1 MSGRSVILFWMIF
14 CGRIGFS
21 QGLPDS
27 LEAMINSREGR
38 ERVSLINQLA
48 SKYSE
53 SDIILSQHLAQ
64 QALNLAE
71 NINDRAGKSEA
82 ANTLGV
88 TYYFLGRNNQ
98 AEYYCSLAQ
107 GLAKSINNPGLERKA
122 NTTLALVFLEAGA
135 YDKSL
140 DIYNRNL
147 VIDRGLNDIISL
159 GMDHQNIG
167 RVYELKDELSSSVQN
182 YLEAASIFEA
192 GNDNER
198 LSKVYSSLG
207 KLYLQWDLD
216 SARSYLD
223 KSYALYSGSNR
234 LDEFYDIYWNSS
246 GLYRALGRPDSA
258 IHILSLARRKAEDAG
273 NRMMKV
279 KAYDELS
286 LMYSAMGDYRN
297 AFQYQTLKE
306 KLNDSIADLSADLEY
321 TSKLS
326 VLENENRDQAVE
338 LLKKEARINENKWVS
353 KNVLY
358 FLVFGSIFL
367 MIFVTFAYYS
377 RYKLFKSSISSAEK
391 LKQDIVG
398 LSAEISAR
406 DRSAKDL
413 REENDRHKQ
422 RIHFLNTILESIIA
436 KQDQPGDIL
445 ISDLDNIA
453 NMLNADRA
461 GLLRMEGYNRLV
473 SLGEYDN
480 HEKKLYAGADLVK
493 EEYPIFFE
501 LMRGNESV
509 VTDNCTN
516 DPRYAEFTGKRFL
529 FPEKTAR
536 IDQPIIIENKLFGVL
551 FIEKTDAGFKWNE
564 SDVKMIYEMSER
576 FLPILAK
583 TSRET
588 VSPDSEGFSGLKT
601 IAALLDRLE
610 LILLDKDP
618 AGMISRIFPSDITAS
633 EFKLRIDPKSNWL
646 SVIDKSDHG
655 RLIAFYNSAIKQEG
669 RHALVKYNIYDQSG
683 NRLSVVEEVLQA
695 YLADREYRI
704 LSVVYL
710 RERDSGEEKVLLNSF
725 RAIIASISH
734 GLLVCDHSGN
744 IILVN
749 PALEKIS
756 GFQSD
761 DLVSKEI
768 SVLFYEGFLE
778 TARKGTLDKIKN
790 ADLKTKSGNALRCG
804 VLCRSFYLSKSRYFV
819 FEIYFNKTT
828 V

>member
-1 MSGRSVILFWMIF
+1 MIF
-14 CGRIGFS
+14 CEGVGYS

-27 LEAMINSREGR
+27 LEVIINSREGR
-38 ERVSLINQLA
+38 ERISLINQLA
-48 SKYSE
+48 SKYAE

-71 NINDRAGKSEA
+71 NINDRKGKSEA

-107 GLAKSINNPGLERKA
+107 GLAKSIYSPDLERKA
-122 NTTLALVFLEAGA
+122 NTTLALVFLEVGA
-135 YDKSL
+135 YDKCL

-147 VIDRGLNDIISL
+147 VIDQGLNDIISL
-159 GMDHQNIG
+159 GMDYQNIG
-167 RVYELKDELSSSVQN
+167 RVYELKGELGTSVQN
-182 YLEAASIFEA
+182 YSEAASIFEA
-192 GNDNER
+192 GKDNER
-198 LSKVYSSLG
+198 LVKVYSSLG
-207 KLYLQWDLD
+207 KLYLQVDLD

-223 KSYALYSGSNR
+223 KSFSLYSGSSR

-246 GLYRALGRPDSA
+246 RLYRALGRPDSA
-258 IHILSLARRKAEDAG
+258 IHILSLALRKAEDTE
-273 NRMMKV
+273 NRMMLIN
-279 KAYDELS
+279 AYEELS
-286 LMYSAMGDYRN
+286 LIYSAIGDYRN

-306 KLNDSIADLSADLEY
+306 NLNDSIADQSADPEY

-326 VLENENRDQAVE
+326 MLENENRDQAVE

-353 KNVLY
+353 RNVLY
-358 FLVFGSIFL
+358 FLVVGGIFL
-367 MIFVTFAYYS
+367 MIFVTFAFYS
-377 RYKLFKSSISSAEK
+377 RYRLFKSSISSAEK

-398 LSAEISAR
+398 LSAEISSR
-406 DRSAKDL
+406 DRSMKDL
-413 REENDRHKQ
+413 KEENDRHKQ
-422 RIHFLNTILESIIA
+422 RIHFLNTVLESIIA

-461 GLLRMEGYNRLV
+461 GLLRSEGYNRLV
-473 SLGEYDN
+473 SLGEYDKN
-480 HEKKLYAGADLVK
+480 EKKLHSGVDMVK
-493 EEYPIFFE
+493 EEYPLFFE
-501 LMRGNESV
+501 LMRGNETV

-529 FPEKTAR
+529 YPVKTAR
-536 IDQPIIIENKLFGVL
+536 IDQPLIIENKLFGVL
-551 FIEKTDAGFKWNE
+551 FIEKTDEGFKWNE
-564 SDVKMIYEMSER
+564 SHAKLINEMSER
-576 FLPILAK
+576 FLPVLAK
-583 TSRET
+583 APREK
-588 VSPDSEGFSGLKT
+588 VSSDIEGFSGLKT

-618 AGMISRIFPSDITAS
+618 GGMISRIFPNEITAAD
-633 EFKLRIDPKSNWL
+633 FICRIETKSNWL

-655 RLIAFYNSAIKQEG
+655 RLIAFYNSVINEPG

-683 NRLSVVEEVLQA
+683 NRLSVVEEVLQT
-695 YLADREYRI
+695 YLADQENRI
-704 LSVVYL
+704 LSIVYL
-710 RERDSGEEKVLLNSF
+710 KERDSGDERVLLNSF

-756 GFQSD
+756 GYQSG
-761 DLVSKEI
+761 DLVSREI
-768 SVLFYEGFLE
+768 SVLFYEGFME
-778 TARKGTLDKIKN
+778 AARKGNLDKIKN
-790 ADLKTKSGNALRCG
+790 ADLKTKSGTALRCG
-804 VLCRSFYLSKSRYFV
+804 VLSRSFYLTKTRYFV
-819 FEIYFNKTT
+819 FEIYFNRTA